1 MTIVFFCELING
13 ECLNTV
19 ILYVNRS
26 FLPDKIIINIRVTYS
41 LSKIRQLMTPTMFFL
56 YMYMILLLYIILYYI
71 VLYAYDTKAQG

>member
-13 ECLNTV
+13 ECLNTA
-19 ILYVNRS
+19 ISYVNRS

-56 YMYMILLLYIILYYI
+56 YIILLLYIILYYI
-71 VLYAYDTKAQG
+71 VFYAYDTKAQG